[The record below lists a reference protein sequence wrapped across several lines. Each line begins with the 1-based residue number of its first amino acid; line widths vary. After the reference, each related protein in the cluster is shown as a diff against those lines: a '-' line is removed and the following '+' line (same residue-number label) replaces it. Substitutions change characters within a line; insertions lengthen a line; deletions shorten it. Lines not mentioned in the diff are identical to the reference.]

1 MECISILERE
11 IADLRKT
18 LAEKET
24 ELCEIK
30 KKWLSK
36 PQDNQMQANPNGFHG
51 QAHVERLPRW
61 AIERYSRQILLPE
74 IGVEGQAAL
83 LAAKVLLVGAGGL
96 GCPAAAYLAGA
107 GVGEIGLVDYDTVD
121 VTNIHRQLL
130 HGEIDQGTS
139 KVQSAAAALRRINS
153 NVTVTTHDTQLS
165 STNALDIVGRYHMV
179 LDCSDNVP
187 TRYLLNDACSL
198 TKLPLIS
205 GSALKME
212 GQLTIYGYR
221 APKDPNEKEA
231 YQGPCYRCLFPSPPP
246 PETVGSCSANGVAGP
261 VPGLIGVLQAL
272 EAIKLI
278 VGYPHNKLLVERM
291 LIFDGDDCTFR
302 NVKLRPRN
310 AECAACSASPTI
322 TRLIDYEAYCKA
334 KASDKKKA
342 DAKIKSQRRKEE
354 KEKRMSG
361 QSYYGFRR
369 DRDRAK
375 WVQDVLK
382 QERKMGP
389 ACSSPFCKKGMARKC
404 PSFSE
409 DVRMKIFD
417 YFWNELDWAGKKN
430 FVRSLVDNIPAKR
443 RRLKHK
449 GEISRKGDSKLYHLV
464 YNDQKLPVCRTTFLN
479 TLGVKEAMIRC
490 WLVKEDRPK
499 EPKKPLKALNVETY
513 IDSLPK
519 VEIKCPYCKSTPM
532 YSDLFYLDL
541 SSVKNQYQLYNH
553 YVKDMKL
560 KGLVP
565 ASRKTFSKVFLA
577 KNLKIFKPKNES
589 DVCDIVSQHNVM
601 NSSYQLDNLN
611 LDLGQSV
618 ININYTTQW

>member
-18 LAEKET
+18 LAVKEN
-24 ELCEIK
+24 ELFEIK

-36 PQDNQMQANPNGFHG
+36 PQLENQMQANPNGFHG

-74 IGVEGQAAL
+74 IGVEGQTAL

-130 HGEIDQGTS
+130 HGEGDQGVS

-153 NVTVTTHDTQLS
+153 NITVTTHQTQLS
-165 STNALDIVGRYHMV
+165 STNALSIVGRYHMV

-221 APKDPNEKEA
+221 GPKDPNEKEG

-278 VGYPHNKLLVERM
+278 VSYPHNKMLVERM
-291 LIFDGDDCTFR
+291 LVFDGDDCTFR

-310 AECAACSASPTI
+310 AECAACSATPTI
-322 TRLIDYEAYCKA
+322 TRLMDYEAFCKA
-334 KASDKKKA
+334 KASDK
-342 DAKIKSQRRKEE
+342 DLDLKILPSLHRISASELPCLLSRSLLIDVRSTSEFSMCHIDGAVNYPVDSL
-354 KEKRMSG
+354 RG
-361 QSYYGFRR
+361 
-369 DRDRAK
+369 
-375 WVQDVLK
+375 DVLDK
-382 QERKMGP
+382 LLEEIRQRDGQVTFICRRGNDSQIAAKLVLDALPDDAG
-389 ACSSPFCKKGMARKC
+389 RIR
-404 PSFSE
+404 
-409 DVRMKIFD
+409 DVVGG
-417 YFWNELDWAGKKN
+417 LHAWAKH
-430 FVRSLVDNIPAKR
+430 VDHDFP
-443 RRLKHK
+443 
-449 GEISRKGDSKLYHLV
+449 V
-464 YNDQKLPVCRTTFLN
+464 Y
-479 TLGVKEAMIRC
+479 
-490 WLVKEDRPK
+490 
-499 EPKKPLKALNVETY
+499 
-513 IDSLPK
+513 
-519 VEIKCPYCKSTPM
+519 
-532 YSDLFYLDL
+532 
-541 SSVKNQYQLYNH
+541 
-553 YVKDMKL
+553 
-560 KGLVP
+560 
-565 ASRKTFSKVFLA
+565 
-577 KNLKIFKPKNES
+577 
-589 DVCDIVSQHNVM
+589 
-601 NSSYQLDNLN
+601 
-611 LDLGQSV
+611 
-618 ININYTTQW
+618 